1 MSSMRNAVAR
11 RNHKERAQPR
21 EREKWGILEKHK
33 VRRFSIISKI
43 HRMLTWTQDYSLRAK
58 DYSEKK
64 KRLKILRQ
72 KAAERNPDE
81 FHFGMM
87 SSKTHNGGQKLADRS
102 NLILSH
108 DAVKLLKTQDA
119 GYLRTMAQKTRLERK
134 RFEQEYILREGRGAE
149 VLGDQNERSD
159 RQHIVFV
166 SSKEEQ
172 KTFDPE
178 KFFET
183 TVDGLNRIYNRPRRK
198 SNKLMVDLGQAVET
212 KTISARQEVP
222 VKIRRADKEEDALKE
237 NRSLRKRRKRE
248 QDARSS
254 KLKALRTREKDLL
267 VAEQEL
273 ELQRARMSNSIGG
286 VNKAGVKFKM
296 RERKK

>member
-1 MSSMRNAVAR
+1 
-11 RNHKERAQPR
+11 
-21 EREKWGILEKHK
+21 
-33 VRRFSIISKI
+33 
-43 HRMLTWTQDYSLRAK
+43 
-58 DYSEKK
+58 
-64 KRLKILRQ
+64 
-72 KAAERNPDE
+72 
-81 FHFGMM
+81 M
-87 SSKTHNGGQKLADRS
+87 SSKTHSGGQKLADRG
-102 NLILSH
+102 NPVLSY

-166 SSKEEQ
+166 GSKEEQ
-172 KTFDPE
+172 KTFDP
-178 KFFET
+178 KTFFKT
-183 TVDGLNRIYNRPRRK
+183 TADGLDRIYNRPRRK
-198 SNKLMVDLGQAVET
+198 SNEVMVDIGQAVGN
-212 KTISARQEVP
+212 KIISARQGVLVEV
-222 VKIRRADKEEDALKE
+222 RRANREEDAVKE
-237 NRSLRKRRKRE
+237 DRLLRKRRKRE

-286 VNKAGVKFKM
+286 VNKVGVKFKM